1 MYANPDFA
9 AVGAWLRAV
18 VDDEAARMDDRGR
31 QRLRDIFR
39 TSSEYEWFFW
49 QMAWTREAWHT
60 PDETDVAPAARSQ
73 G

>member
-39 TSSEYEWFFW
+39 TSSEYEWLFW
-49 QMAWTREAWHT
+49 QMAWTREAWL
-60 PDETDVAPAARSQ
+60 V
-73 G
+73 